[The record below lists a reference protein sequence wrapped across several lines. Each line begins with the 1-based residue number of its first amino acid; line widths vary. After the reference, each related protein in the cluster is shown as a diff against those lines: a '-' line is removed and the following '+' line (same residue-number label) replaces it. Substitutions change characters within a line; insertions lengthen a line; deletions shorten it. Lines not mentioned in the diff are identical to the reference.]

1 VADWGIA
8 AMAHKLGHKETE
20 RTFARRARYWKHYFD
35 GDINFIRPKF
45 DDGSWLT
52 PYNPF
57 QSVHG
62 GTGYFAE
69 GTGWQY
75 TFFVP
80 QDPYGLIEAMGGDE
94 PFRAKIDSL
103 FRVSGDMGPHASAD
117 ISGLIGQYAH
127 GNEPSHHVIYLYN
140 YAGQQ
145 WKTAELVRYVQHH
158 FYTDRPDG
166 IIGNEDCGQMS
177 AWHILSALGFYQVN
191 PSCGVYS
198 FGSPLFEKAVLNM
211 PNGRKFMVTTENN
224 SAKNSYIQ
232 SVELNGKPYLNS
244 YIAYEDIV
252 RGGTLKFVMGPQPN
266 YDFGC
271 APEHRPY
278 NETRQ

>member
-1 VADWGIA
+1 
-8 AMAHKLGHKETE
+8 M
-20 RTFARRARYWKHYFD
+20 
-35 GDINFIRPKF
+35 
-45 DDGSWLT
+45 
-52 PYNPF
+52 
-57 QSVHG
+57 
-62 GTGYFAE
+62 
-69 GTGWQY
+69 
-75 TFFVP
+75 P

-127 GNEPSHHVIYLYN
+127 GNEPSRHVIYLYN

-244 YIAYEDIV
+244 YIAYDDIV

-266 YDFGC
+266 YDFGS